1 MAKQFQKGKERT
13 ADRRRIGYSRV
24 SRVAVVATTMAA
36 AAAAVVAVHRA
47 KELRNEIQIP
57 FRRM

>member
-13 ADRRRIGYSRV
+13 AARRRIGYSRV
-24 SRVAVVATTMAA
+24 SRVAVVATTM
-36 AAAAVVAVHRA
+36 AAVVAVHRA

>member
-13 ADRRRIGYSRV
+13 AARRRIGYSRV
-24 SRVAVVATTMAA
+24 SRVAVVATTMA